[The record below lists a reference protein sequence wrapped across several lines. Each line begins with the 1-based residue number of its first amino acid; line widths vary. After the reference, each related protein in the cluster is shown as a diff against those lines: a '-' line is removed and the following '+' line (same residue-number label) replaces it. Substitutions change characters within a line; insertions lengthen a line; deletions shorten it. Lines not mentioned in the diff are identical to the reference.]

1 LSRRLPVLPEYWERV
16 IVERD
21 IVLIDRRS
29 NRVLDIIEDIID
41 LASGR

>member
-1 LSRRLPVLPEYWERV
+1 V
-16 IVERD
+16 IIERD

-29 NRVLDIIEDIID
+29 NRILDIIEDIID